1 MGIVPVYVRNHLP
14 SANNDDGLVAR
25 SEQPVQPEVI
35 DERRTQLR
43 RRQDHDF
50 SLLEKIP
57 LESRVLIIEG
67 ISGSGKDTFQK
78 YLKSKLRSRVVHD
91 YSEGEL
97 LWSWKHQQIKDI
109 FKMQIRLMRNF
120 LDYVAVILER
130 DDKALFLLNR
140 FHLSTYT
147 MYTTGITEEA
157 TLEHEYNMVIKALRA
172 LPTHVF
178 LLQLMEAEMEARS
191 SHPERGVAWRRFQ
204 QHILEREGFGNFVKR
219 NVTLQKAMIEAAIRQ
234 NIPFSILRLPS
245 APNLGIAVRRSPNAK
260 ITANLDAALDLLTQ
274 KLNPRRH
281 PPQQTL

>member
-1 MGIVPVYVRNHLP
+1 MKIAPVSVLNHLP
-14 SANNDDGLVAR
+14 SANNNDGLVAR
-25 SEQPVQPEVI
+25 SEEVTE
-35 DERRTQLR
+35 ERRTQLR

-57 LESRVLIIEG
+57 LDSRVLIIEG
-67 ISGSGKDTFQK
+67 VSGSGKDTFQK

-120 LDYVAVILER
+120 LDYIAMTLER

-157 TLEHEYNMVIKALRA
+157 TLEHEYNMVIEALRA

-245 APNLGIAVRRSPNAK
+245 APNLGITVRRSPNAK
-260 ITANLDAALDLLTQ
+260 IMANLDTVLDSVTQ
-274 KLNPRRH
+274 KLDPRRDSS
-281 PPQQTL
+281 QETL